1 MKLTPAHLKFLL
13 IKGLHLLVVVV
24 VTFFLI
30 AYCHQGNQKEK
41 ASQTEEIPVRQDET
55 LSAYQD
61 LCNADEN
68 ENCGTVQSFISEE
81 GSSAEVILMDTDEFE
96 HDITEK
102 ITEVAEAGMETTV
115 KPQNMPVLLEK
126 LYEENLPDD
135 VIDEITATHHVAKH
149 SKSLSKNQK
158 PSFGDKPV
166 LVIVIDDMGISK
178 KHTAEIT
185 SLKYPLTAA
194 FLTYGQQ
201 LEEQVNHSIAAGQEI
216 MLHTPMEPQTKADLA
231 PDTLTTAMS
240 LKEIKTNFE
249 KMLKNFP
256 WIKGINNHMGS
267 KLTEDFE
274 RMSVIMAVL
283 KEKGLFFLDSKTSAK
298 SRAEEAAQKV
308 GIPYAHRHVFLD
320 NTNEKTYILKQLHK
334 LESLAQKNGYAIAIG
349 HPKSGTYE
357 ALKEWLPQVNKK
369 GFKLMPLSEVVR
381 ILNP

>member
-13 IKGLHLLVVVV
+13 IKALHLLVVIAVTAFFVV
-24 VTFFLI
+24 
-30 AYCHQGNQKEK
+30 YCHQDNQKQKEP
-41 ASQTEEIPVRQDET
+41 QTEETSVQQDET

-61 LCNADEN
+61 LCNADKN

-81 GSSAEVILMDTDEFE
+81 DSLPKVILMDTDEFE
-96 HDITEK
+96 SDVTEK
-102 ITEVAEAGMETTV
+102 ITEVAEAGMKIAV
-115 KPQNMPVLLEK
+115 KPQDMAVLLEQ

-135 VIDEITATHHVAKH
+135 VIDEISAAHQTAKS
-149 SKSLSKNQK
+149 SKASQKNK
-158 PSFGDKPV
+158 KLSFGEKPV

-178 KHTAEIT
+178 KHTAEII
-185 SLKYPLTAA
+185 SLKYPLTTA
-194 FLTYGQQ
+194 FLTYGQH
-201 LEEQVNHSIAAGQEI
+201 LEEQVKNSIRAGQEI

-240 LKEIKTNFE
+240 LEEIKSNFE
-249 KMLKNFP
+249 EMLKKFP

-274 RMSVIMAVL
+274 RMSVIMGVL

-320 NTNEKTYILKQLHK
+320 NTNEKTYILKQLHQ
-334 LESLAQKNGYAIAIG
+334 LEKLAQKNGYAIAIG

-357 ALKEWLPQVNKK
+357 ALKEWLPKVNKK
-369 GFKLMPLSEVVR
+369 GFRLMPLSEVVR
-381 ILNP
+381 ILNS